1 MAIGVILENPSP
13 FDTTADDVVNGARGV
28 SAGLSRHVEKLA
40 TGKSLGKAGQQSP
53 SIHLNFSNFQ
63 RIRIFAGAS
72 PVLP

>member
-28 SAGLSRHVEKLA
+28 SAGLSRHVEKLP

-53 SIHLNFSNFQ
+53 SYPS
-63 RIRIFAGAS
+63 
-72 PVLP
+72 